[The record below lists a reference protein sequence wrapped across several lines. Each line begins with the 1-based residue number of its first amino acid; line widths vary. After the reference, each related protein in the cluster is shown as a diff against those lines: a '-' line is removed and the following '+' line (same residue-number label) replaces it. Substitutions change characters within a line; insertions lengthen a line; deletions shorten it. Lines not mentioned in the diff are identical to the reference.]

1 MDYNEIESLVLKAKN
16 NNEIAKEDIIEEFKP
31 FIYNFCKRIHIPGY
45 DKEDLHN
52 ECFQVLMKA
61 IKMYEPK
68 QHRFVAYGTNAIKN
82 SIYSILRCRLNKEGN
97 RNNEIFSFTTDL
109 EEYYKDNN
117 YIDPITN
124 IDMKLQIEKAM
135 NTLNANDRKLIEH
148 LYFLDMPLRQ
158 YCKKYNLNYSAS
170 LKRKKEILSKLS
182 YILN

>member
-1 MDYNEIESLVLKAKN
+1 MDYNQMELLVIEAKN

-82 SIYSILRCRLNKEGN
+82 SIYSR
-97 RNNEIFSFTTDL
+97 
-109 EEYYKDNN
+109 
-117 YIDPITN
+117 
-124 IDMKLQIEKAM
+124 
-135 NTLNANDRKLIEH
+135 
-148 LYFLDMPLRQ
+148 
-158 YCKKYNLNYSAS
+158 
-170 LKRKKEILSKLS
+170 
-182 YILN
+182 